1 MCFNGKEEK
10 KIQIKM
16 SSIRITRFPLDI
28 FAEQVRFVISVSH
41 TLIDGHLALTR
52 WPELA
57 RSQNAQSWHDTAPM
71 TIVPVPSTA

>member
-16 SSIRITRFPLDI
+16 SSIRITRLPLDI

-52 WPELA
+52 WAGTSTVSKRTVLA
-57 RSQNAQSWHDTAPM
+57 RH
-71 TIVPVPSTA
+71 STDDDSASA